1 MRLMFSFPFLEVY
14 VRFAA
19 VNAMLWLAADVEAQT
34 ASKTG
39 PIKPDPGLVADYWV
53 HLSIVAILLLFF
65 AGLSVFALTK
75 FYKAMS
81 DQTNGGLWLETHW
94 GGLGGGLGGWRVSNA
109 FVYLIVVAVLSGLAV
124 ATISLAPTYP
134 RVTPDNSQKDS
145 PPQHS

>member
-94 GGLGGGLGGWRVSNA
+94 GGSRWWRPGRMA
-109 FVYLIVVAVLSGLAV
+109 GIQ
-124 ATISLAPTYP
+124 
-134 RVTPDNSQKDS
+134 RVTVLLDCRRSS
-145 PPQHS
+145 ERSRCGYS